1 MKHIDRNETKT
12 GEQVSTNSS
21 EIIKKISEANKKQVT
36 PTFLQETLKP
46 FQFQTIHNSF
56 YGPITNHTVI
66 LVVQVHNRVA
76 YLRHLISSLSL
87 VTSIH
92 TTLIIFSHD
101 VWDEQINTLVRSI
114 DFTATLQI
122 FYPYSI
128 QTHPNIFPGPSHS
141 DCPRD
146 GKTTKK

>member
-1 MKHIDRNETKT
+1 
-12 GEQVSTNSS
+12 V
-21 EIIKKISEANKKQVT
+21 II
-36 PTFLQETLKP
+36 
-46 FQFQTIHNSF
+46 
-56 YGPITNHTVI
+56 
-66 LVVQVHNRVA
+66 VVQVHNRVA

-92 TTLIIFSHD
+92 TTLIIFSLD
-101 VWDEQINTLVRSI
+101 IWDEQINTLVRSI

-122 FYPYSI
+122 FYPYSL
-128 QTHPNIFPGPSHS
+128 QTHPNIFPGTSPS